1 MKYNELT
8 PDEERVILR
17 KGTERAFTGEFTNN
31 KESDTY
37 KLNAEMHFFYAFTCI
52 NGVTIQFPIFKRS
65 LALATLIFYIH

>member
-8 PDEERVILR
+8 PDEERVVLR

-37 KLNAEMHFFYAFTCI
+37 KCRNAFFLRVYMYQRGNYSI
-52 NGVTIQFPIFKRS
+52 PN
-65 LALATLIFYIH
+65 L

>member
-31 KESDTY
+31 KEREGH
-37 KLNAEMHFFYAFTCI
+37 L
-52 NGVTIQFPIFKRS
+52 
-65 LALATLIFYIH
+65 

>member
-17 KGTERAFTGEFTNN
+17 KGTERAFTCEFTNN

-37 KLNAEMHFFYAFTCI
+37 KCRNAFFFYAFTCI